1 MIIIEHSKSLTQPYK
16 VRYTGKN
23 NETLSTSEL
32 LKSKKACWKN
42 IYGMAKNFVS
52 DIGTNPSEP
61 LFEVKDTAVTNPEV
75 FVYDIN
81 GIKKK
86 AGVRK

>member
-1 MIIIEHSKSLTQPYK
+1 MIIIENSKSLTQPFK

-23 NETLSTSEL
+23 NETLATSEL

-42 IYGMAKNFVS
+42 IHSMYKSLIHIFCDVFDGY
-52 DIGTNPSEP
+52 I
-61 LFEVKDTAVTNPEV
+61 EVKDMTVQNPEV
-75 FVYDIN
+75 FLYDIN